1 MIGVWQNMNISVLY
15 DGKLYPQTIPTAA
28 TVGEVKFLL
37 HERFDIPLER
47 VELHLNRLPLS
58 DALPDAMNMLDVFTH
73 LNWKNGFCLYK
84 KIRVWI
90 KTNSGER
97 YSLFVNEKHNV
108 GRLKMMLN
116 GKYGLDI
123 MNKQLQFPENRVL
136 DDGALLWIYEIREET
151 ELHLK

>member
-1 MIGVWQNMNISVLY
+1 MNISLLY
-15 DGKLYPQTIPTAA
+15 AGQLYAQTIPTAA
-28 TVGEVKFLL
+28 TVGEVKLLL

-58 DALPDAMNMLDVFTH
+58 DPLPDAMNMLDVYPH
-73 LNWKNGFCLYK
+73 LNGKNELCLYK
-84 KIRVWI
+84 KICVWI
-90 KTNSGER
+90 KTSSDEQ